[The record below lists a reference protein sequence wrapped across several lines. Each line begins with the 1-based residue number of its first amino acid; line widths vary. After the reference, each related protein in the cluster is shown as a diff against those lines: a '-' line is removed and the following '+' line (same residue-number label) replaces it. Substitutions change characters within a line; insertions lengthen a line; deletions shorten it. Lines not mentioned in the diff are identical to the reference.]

1 MQISHPGD
9 IIENKYLKSP
19 VRLQKEIVNYSTKN
33 YTMKPILFVFAMTCM
48 AVTCYSQTTV
58 KQYTIEQFYKTIAF
72 GGGNF
77 NKAENK
83 IIVHDNS
90 SGIFNVHEIDLATKE
105 KKQLTNSEKESYF
118 AIDYIPG
125 TSDFLYSADKGGN
138 ENTHI
143 YLQKADGSV
152 TDLTPG
158 VKEKADFFTWNHAK
172 TAFYYTSNVRDS
184 RFFDLYKMSPI
195 DWKPVLLYQNEKGFD
210 VASISPDE
218 NWLVLTKSIT
228 SDKNEMYLLNRK
240 TNELKKLSAET
251 EATYSPQSFEL
262 DNSAFY
268 YTTNEGNEF
277 TYLAKYEIATGKQQK
292 VFSDKWDVMYMYTSE
307 NGKYRVIG
315 VNEDGR
321 NKILMYDHKSGKQL
335 AFPTIKDGYVQGV
348 SISPTEKNMIVYVIS
363 DRSPV
368 NLYSFNFA
376 SKKLD
381 KLTNSLNPEIDPN
394 DLVDAEVVRFKSFD
408 ELQIP
413 AIFYKPKNATAG
425 NTVPALV
432 WVHGGPGGQSTAGYS
447 QSIQYFVNH
456 GYAILAVN
464 NRGSSGYGKTYYKM
478 DNRNHGDKDLKDCVW
493 GKKWLAQQTYINPAR
508 IGIYGGSY
516 GGFMS
521 LAGIIQY
528 PDEFKVGVDLFG
540 VTNWLRTLQSIPP
553 YWESYRKALYDE
565 MGDPATDS
573 VRLRSIS
580 PLFNTDKI
588 KTPLLVLQGSNDPR
602 VLQVESDEIVAGAK
616 KNGTP
621 VEYVLF
627 PDEGHGFRKKEN
639 QMKAA
644 RVTLLFL
651 NKYLIGNGDSAEAK
665 KSF

>member
-1 MQISHPGD
+1 
-9 IIENKYLKSP
+9 
-19 VRLQKEIVNYSTKN
+19 
-33 YTMKPILFVFAMTCM
+33 MKPLLLTVSALFGLLTY
-48 AVTCYSQTTV
+48 TYSQKAV
-58 KQYTIEQFYKTIAF
+58 KQYTIEQFYKTVAF
-72 GGGNF
+72 GGGDF
-77 NKAENK
+77 NKEENK
-83 IIVHDNS
+83 ILVHDNNT
-90 SGIFNVHEIDLATKE
+90 GIFNVYEIDLATKE
-105 KKQLTNSEKESYF
+105 KKQLTSSVKESYF

-125 TSDFLYSADKGGN
+125 TNDFMYSADKGGN
-138 ENTHI
+138 ENSHI
-143 YLQKADGSV
+143 YLQKADGTA

-158 VKEKADFFTWNHAK
+158 EKEKSSFFGWNRPK
-172 TAFYYTSNVRDS
+172 TALYYTSNIRDPK
-184 RFFDLYKMSPI
+184 FFDVYKMSTS
-195 DWKPVLLYQNEKGFD
+195 DWKPSLLYQNEKGLD
-210 VASISPDE
+210 VNSISPDE
-218 NWLVLTKSIT
+218 NWLLLTKSIT
-228 SDKNEMYLLNRK
+228 TDKNEMYLLNRK
-240 TNELKKLSAET
+240 TNELKKLSGET
-251 EATYSPQSFEL
+251 EATYSPQGFEL

-268 YTTNEGNEF
+268 YTTNDGSEF
-277 TYLAKYEIATGKQQK
+277 SYVVKYEIASGKQQK
-292 VFSDKWDVMYMYTSE
+292 IFADKWDVSYMYTSE

-315 VNEDGR
+315 VNADGR
-321 NKILMYDHKSGKQL
+321 NKVLLFDHKTGRPLSLPKL
-335 AFPTIKDGYVQGV
+335 MDGYVQGV
-348 SISPTEKNMIVYVIS
+348 NISTTEKNMIVNVIS

-376 SKKLD
+376 TQKFD

-408 ELQIP
+408 GLEIP
-413 AIFYKPKNATAG
+413 AIFYKPKNAAAG
-425 NTVPALV
+425 NKVPALV
-432 WVHGGPGGQSTAGYS
+432 WVHGGPGGQSVAGYS

-464 NRGSSGYGKTYYKM
+464 NRGSSGYGKSFYKM

-493 GKKWLAQQTYINPAR
+493 GKKWLAQQSYIDPAK

-528 PDEFKVGVDLFG
+528 PNEFKVGVDLFG
-540 VTNWLRTLQSIPP
+540 VTNWLRTLQSIPA
-553 YWESYRKALYDE
+553 YWESFRKALYDE

-616 KNGTP
+616 KNGIP

-644 RVTLLFL
+644 KVTLEFL
-651 NKYLIGNGDSAEAK
+651 DKHLNNP
-665 KSF
+665 

>member
-1 MQISHPGD
+1 
-9 IIENKYLKSP
+9 
-19 VRLQKEIVNYSTKN
+19 
-33 YTMKPILFVFAMTCM
+33 MKPLLLTVSFLLLLSVSYAQT
-48 AVTCYSQTTV
+48 AV
-58 KQYTIEQFYKTIAF
+58 KKYTIEQFYKTVAY
-72 GGGNF
+72 GGGDF
-77 NKAENK
+77 NKQENK
-83 IIVHDNS
+83 ILIHDNS
-90 SGIFNVHEIDLATKE
+90 TGIFNVYEIDLATKE
-105 KKQLTNSEKESYF
+105 KKQLTRSEKESYF

-125 TSDFLYSADKGGN
+125 SNNFLYSADKGGN
-138 ENTHI
+138 ENAHI
-143 YLQKADGSV
+143 YMQKEDGSV

-158 VKEKADFFTWNHAK
+158 EKEKAGFFGWNRQK
-172 TAFYYTSNVRDS
+172 TAFYYTSNLRDPK
-184 RFFDLYKMSPI
+184 FFDVYKMNIS
-195 DWKPVLLYQNEKGFD
+195 DWKPDLIYTNDKGLD
-210 VASISPDE
+210 VARISPDE
-218 NWLVLTKSIT
+218 NWLVVTKSIT
-228 SDKNEMYLLNRK
+228 TDKNEMYLLDRK
-240 TNELKKLSAET
+240 TNELKKLSAEV
-251 EATYSPQSFEL
+251 EATYASQSFEL
-262 DNSAFY
+262 DNSSFY
-268 YTTNEGNEF
+268 YTTNEGSEF
-277 TYLAKYEIATGKQQK
+277 TYLVKYDIASGKRQK
-292 VFSDKWDVMYMYTSE
+292 IFSDKWDVIYMYTSE
-307 NGKYRVIG
+307 NEKYRVIG

-321 NKILMYDHKSGKQL
+321 NKILLFDHKTGKQL
-335 AFPTIKDGYVQGV
+335 SFPKIKEGYVQSVGV
-348 SISPTEKNMIVYVIS
+348 SPSENNMIVYVIS

-368 NLYSFNFA
+368 NLYSYNFA
-376 SKKLD
+376 SQKLD
-381 KLTNSLNPEIDPN
+381 KLTNSSNPEINPN

-408 ELQIP
+408 GLQIP
-413 AIFYKPKNATAG
+413 AIFYKPKNASAG
-425 NTVPALV
+425 NKVPALV

-464 NRGSSGYGKTYYKM
+464 NRGSSGYGKSFYKM

-493 GKKWLAQQTYINPAR
+493 GKKWLAQQSYIEPAK

-528 PDEFKVGVDLFG
+528 PNEFKVGVDLFG
-540 VTNWLRTLQSIPP
+540 VTNWLRTLQSIPS
-553 YWESYRKALYDE
+553 YWESFRKALYDE

-573 VRLRSIS
+573 VRLRNIS

-644 RVTLLFL
+644 KVTLEFL
-651 NKYLIGNGDSAEAK
+651 DKHLSGGGSGTEGK

>member
-1 MQISHPGD
+1 
-9 IIENKYLKSP
+9 
-19 VRLQKEIVNYSTKN
+19 
-33 YTMKPILFVFAMTCM
+33 MKPLLFTVSALFGLLTYTYAQK
-48 AVTCYSQTTV
+48 AV

-72 GGGNF
+72 GGGDF
-77 NKAENK
+77 NKEENK
-83 IIVHDNS
+83 ILVHDNS
-90 SGIFNVHEIDLATKE
+90 TGIFNVYEIDLATKE
-105 KKQLTNSEKESYF
+105 KKQLTNSAKESYF

-125 TSDFLYSADKGGN
+125 TNDFMYSADKGGN
-138 ENTHI
+138 ENSHI
-143 YLQKADGSV
+143 YLQKADGTA

-158 VKEKADFFTWNHAK
+158 EKEKSSFFGWNRPK
-172 TAFYYTSNVRDS
+172 TALYYTSNIRDPK
-184 RFFDLYKMSPI
+184 FFDVYKMSI
-195 DWKPVLLYQNEKGFD
+195 SDWKPTLLYQNDKGLN
-210 VASISPDE
+210 VNSISPDE
-218 NWLVLTKSIT
+218 NWLLLTKSIT
-228 SDKNEMYLLNRK
+228 TDKNEMYLLNRK
-240 TNELKKLSAET
+240 TNELKKLSGET
-251 EATYSPQSFEL
+251 EATYSPQGFEL

-268 YTTNEGNEF
+268 YTTNDGNEF
-277 TYLAKYEIATGKQQK
+277 SYVVKYEIASGKQQK
-292 VFSDKWDVMYMYTSE
+292 IFTDKWDVSYMYTSE

-315 VNEDGR
+315 VNADGR
-321 NKILMYDHKSGKQL
+321 NKVLLFDHKTGRPLSLPKL
-335 AFPTIKDGYVQGV
+335 MDGYVQGV
-348 SISPTEKNMIVYVIS
+348 NISPTEKNMIVNVIS

-376 SKKLD
+376 TQKFD

-408 ELQIP
+408 GLQIP
-413 AIFYKPKNATAG
+413 AIFYKPKNAAAG
-425 NTVPALV
+425 NKVPALV
-432 WVHGGPGGQSTAGYS
+432 WVHGGPGGQSVAGYS

-464 NRGSSGYGKTYYKM
+464 NRGSSGYGKSFYKM

-493 GKKWLAQQTYINPAR
+493 GKKWLAQQSYIDPSK

-528 PDEFKVGVDLFG
+528 PNEFKVGVDLFG
-540 VTNWLRTLQSIPP
+540 VTNWLRTLQSIPA
-553 YWESYRKALYDE
+553 YWESFRKALYDE

-644 RVTLLFL
+644 KVTLEFL
-651 NKYLIGNGDSAEAK
+651 DKHLNNP
-665 KSF
+665 

>member
-1 MQISHPGD
+1 
-9 IIENKYLKSP
+9 
-19 VRLQKEIVNYSTKN
+19 
-33 YTMKPILFVFAMTCM
+33 MKPLLLTVSALFGLLAYTH
-48 AVTCYSQTTV
+48 AQKPV
-58 KQYTIEQFYKTIAF
+58 KQYTIEQFYKTVAF
-72 GGGNF
+72 GGGDF
-77 NKAENK
+77 NKEENK
-83 IIVHDNS
+83 ILLHDNS
-90 SGIFNVHEIDLATKE
+90 TGIFNVYEIDLATKE
-105 KKQLTNSEKESYF
+105 KKQLTSSVKESYF
-118 AIDYIPG
+118 GIDYIPG
-125 TSDFLYSADKGGN
+125 TNDFMYSADKGGN
-138 ENTHI
+138 ENSHI
-143 YLQKADGSV
+143 YLQKADGTV

-158 VKEKADFFTWNHAK
+158 EKEKSSFFGWNRPK
-172 TAFYYTSNVRDS
+172 TALYYTSNIRDPK
-184 RFFDLYKMSPI
+184 FFDVYKMSTS
-195 DWKPVLLYQNEKGFD
+195 DWKPSLLYQNEKGLD
-210 VASISPDE
+210 VNSISPDE
-218 NWLVLTKSIT
+218 NWFLLTKSIT
-228 SDKNEMYLLNRK
+228 TDKNEMYLLNRK
-240 TNELKKLSAET
+240 TNELKKLSGET
-251 EATYSPQSFEL
+251 EATYSPQGFEL

-268 YTTNEGNEF
+268 YTTNDGSEF
-277 TYLAKYEIATGKQQK
+277 SYVVKYDIASGKQQK
-292 VFSDKWDVMYMYTSE
+292 IFADKWDVSYMYTSE

-315 VNEDGR
+315 VNADGR
-321 NKILMYDHKSGKQL
+321 NKVLLFDHKTGKPL
-335 AFPTIKDGYVQGV
+335 SLPKLMDGYVQGV
-348 SISPTEKNMIVYVIS
+348 NISPTEKNMIVNVIS

-376 SKKLD
+376 TQKFD
-381 KLTNSLNPEIDPN
+381 KLTSSLNPEIDPT

-408 ELQIP
+408 GLQIP
-413 AIFYKPKNATAG
+413 AIFYKPKNAATG
-425 NTVPALV
+425 SKVPALV
-432 WVHGGPGGQSTAGYS
+432 WVHGGPGGQSVAGYS

-464 NRGSSGYGKTYYKM
+464 NRGSSGYGKSFYKM

-493 GKKWLAQQTYINPAR
+493 GKKWLAQQSYIDPAK

-528 PDEFKVGVDLFG
+528 PNEFKVGVDLFG
-540 VTNWLRTLQSIPP
+540 VTNWLRTLQSIPA
-553 YWESYRKALYDE
+553 YWESFRKALYDE

-644 RVTLLFL
+644 KVTLEFL
-651 NKYLIGNGDSAEAK
+651 DKHLQN
-665 KSF
+665 

>member
-1 MQISHPGD
+1 MKGHG
-9 IIENKYLKSP
+9 
-19 VRLQKEIVNYSTKN
+19 LQQEMCTLWDKTK
-33 YTMKPILFVFAMTCM
+33 TMKPILLTALALVFFVYTSH
-48 AVTCYSQTTV
+48 SQKAV
-58 KQYTIEQFYKTIAF
+58 KQYTIEQFYKTVAF
-72 GGGNF
+72 GGGDF
-77 NKAENK
+77 NKQENK
-83 IIVHDNS
+83 ILVHDNS
-90 SGIFNVHEIDLATKE
+90 TGIFNVYEIDLATKE
-105 KKQLTNSEKESYF
+105 KKQLTNSVKESYF

-125 TSDFLYSADKGGN
+125 SNNFMYSADKGGN
-138 ENTHI
+138 ENSHI
-143 YLQKADGSV
+143 YLQNADGTV

-158 VKEKADFFTWNHAK
+158 EKEKSSFFGWNRPK
-172 TAFYYTSNVRDS
+172 TAFYYSSNIRDPK
-184 RFFDLYKMSPI
+184 FFDLYKMNLS
-195 DWKPVLLYQNEKGFD
+195 DWKPSLLYQNEKGLD
-210 VASISPDE
+210 VSSVSPDE
-218 NWLVLTKSIT
+218 NWLLLTKSIT
-228 SDKNEMYLLNRK
+228 TDKNEMYLLNRK
-240 TNELKKLSAET
+240 TNELKKLSGET
-251 EATYSPQSFEL
+251 EATYSPQNFEL

-268 YTTNEGNEF
+268 YTTNDGSEF
-277 TYLAKYEIATGKQQK
+277 TYLVKYDLASGKQQK
-292 VFSDKWDVMYMYTSE
+292 IFTDKWDVTYMYTSE

-315 VNEDGR
+315 VNADGR
-321 NKILMYDHKSGKQL
+321 NKVLLFDHKTGKPL
-335 AFPTIKDGYVQGV
+335 SFPKLSDGYVQGV
-348 SISPTEKNMIVYVIS
+348 GISPTEQNMIVYVIS

-368 NLYSFNFA
+368 NLYTFNFA
-376 SKKLD
+376 SQKLD

-408 ELQIP
+408 GLQIP
-413 AIFYKPKNATAG
+413 AIFYKPKNASAG
-425 NTVPALV
+425 TKVPALV

-464 NRGSSGYGKTYYKM
+464 NRGSSGYGKSFYKM

-493 GKKWLAQQTYINPAR
+493 GKKWLAQQSYINPAK

-528 PDEFKVGVDLFG
+528 PNEFKVGVDLFG
-540 VTNWLRTLQSIPP
+540 VTNWLRTLQSIPS
-553 YWESYRKALYDE
+553 YWESFRKALYDE

-573 VRLRSIS
+573 VRLRTIS

-644 RVTLLFL
+644 KVTLEFL
-651 NKYLIGNGDSAEAK
+651 DKYLEGQGASVDGK
-665 KSF
+665 K